1 MERGKGINLIMES
14 TVKSFNTEIDKAFQS
29 AYHAA
34 KGGDGNWSKVVESYG
49 AQPLTEDVKKMLLD
63 SEMKIVKGAFP
74 VELRRVYEKIVEKH
88 STQAGNDQELSTAIR
103 NFDMEAR
110 VLEYYQKIKPF
121 SGLGDIF
128 MNASTGT
135 SKYSTGLQKA
145 KQHTY
150 KCKNC
155 GAPRLEEMQYD
166 DCMFC
171 GSKLFEPA

>member
-1 MERGKGINLIMES
+1 MEDS
-14 TVKSFNTEIDKAFQS
+14 VKNFNSEIENAFQS
-29 AYHAA
+29 AYHSA
-34 KGGDGNWSKVVESYG
+34 KGGDDAWIKVVESYG
-49 AQPLTEDVKKMLLD
+49 AQPLTPEVKKMLLD

-74 VELRRVYEKIVEKH
+74 IELRRVYEKVIEKY
-88 STQAGNDQELSTAIR
+88 SMQAGSDQNLSQAVKA
-103 NFDMEAR
+103 FDMDGK

-128 MNASTGT
+128 KNASTGT
-135 SKYSTGLQKA
+135 SKYSQGLKSE
-145 KQHTY
+145 KQSTY

-166 DCMFC
+166 NCMFC